1 MVRKI
6 LENIGRDG
14 VQLSTVEEGL
24 KRGKEYLSHCITR
37 EREERVDTIVTRF
50 CWFDDG
56 KLKCLLWEG

>member
-37 EREERVDTIVTRF
+37 ERKGWI
-50 CWFDDG
+50 
-56 KLKCLLWEG
+56 LLLQDFVGLMMGN